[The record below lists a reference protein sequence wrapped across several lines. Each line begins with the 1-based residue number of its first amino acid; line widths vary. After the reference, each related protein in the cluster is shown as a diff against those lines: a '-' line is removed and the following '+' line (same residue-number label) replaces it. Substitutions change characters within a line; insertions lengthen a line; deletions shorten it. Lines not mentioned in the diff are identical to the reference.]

1 MAESSSDV
9 LPVFLYFL
17 KETSYIPKGFPS
29 VVLSGCPDCMSEM
42 YLSWIEQRPPPCF
55 FQKPQGLHSGI
66 TRRGAGPPPGMS
78 AGAALLLACPGCPSL
93 AAL

>member
-1 MAESSSDV
+1 
-9 LPVFLYFL
+9 
-17 KETSYIPKGFPS
+17 
-29 VVLSGCPDCMSEM
+29 MSEI

-55 FQKPQGLHSGI
+55 FQKPQRLHSMI

-78 AGAALLLACPGCPSL
+78 AGAALLFARPGWPPL